1 MDNIHEQLILDE
13 KKSLLFLFENDS
25 PSWTQ
30 LPGHRNTDPVNGKL
44 NLEMKIIVTCNL
56 GWLLLSIYYMDGS
69 SAVIW
74 EL

>member
-1 MDNIHEQLILDE
+1 MYSYLMK

-44 NLEMKIIVTCNL
+44 NLEMKIIVNVRLVTIVHILRAITFTCMVHRL
-56 GWLLLSIYYMDGS
+56 
-69 SAVIW
+69 
-74 EL
+74 